1 MQILLSLPE
10 NPVSSFDAVD
20 PDGSTPLFVSG
31 DPPGLKADTL
41 LKRTTVTQ

>member
-1 MQILLSLPE
+1 MQILLSLADNLVP
-10 NPVSSFDAVD
+10 PFDAVD
-20 PDGSTPLFVSG
+20 TAGSTPLFVSG